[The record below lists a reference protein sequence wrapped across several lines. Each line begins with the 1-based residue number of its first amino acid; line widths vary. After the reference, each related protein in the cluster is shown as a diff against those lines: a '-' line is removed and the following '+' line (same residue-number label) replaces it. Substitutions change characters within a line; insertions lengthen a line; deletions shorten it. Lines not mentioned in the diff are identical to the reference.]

1 MVRETVVEKT
11 EGKYPCTM
19 DDPFGEGPAR
29 FNKMKAPEPPEGS
42 VNLPHVVR
50 DSSYGETPPL
60 APHVLRMKE
69 EVEGLVS
76 RLQKLSKFID
86 TQPFNGLP
94 ELDQRLLR
102 EQRNSMIEFGRTLC
116 LRYMMASL
124 PE

>member
-1 MVRETVVEKT
+1 MVVEKT
-11 EGKYPCTM
+11 EGRYPCTM

-69 EVEGLVS
+69 EVEGLLL
-76 RLQKLSKFID
+76 RLRNLEGFLETKTSQ
-86 TQPFNGLP
+86 GLP
-94 ELDQRLLR
+94 GTQVRLLI
-102 EQRNSMIEFGRTLC
+102 EQRDQMIEFGRTLC